1 MKSFEK
7 ERLTIASNN
16 SRQIEHEMKHD
27 LRVTKNENYN
37 TNCKNQ
43 WRNSS
48 RVHNFSLTE
57 PTIYFFFF
65 YLVGIVA
72 NFLPPFF
79 CNIRG

>member
-37 TNCKNQ
+37 TNGKNQ

-48 RVHNFSLTE
+48 RVHNFSLT
-57 PTIYFFFF
+57 
-65 YLVGIVA
+65 
-72 NFLPPFF
+72 
-79 CNIRG
+79 